1 MLSTKLKNN
10 PFDLCNRTEV
20 FNQKKKFKKVVKR
33 KKYEFKSRTLSKMT
47 ELKNELNQKE
57 FWKMLNKLASNKTK
71 TDVGTSGD
79 FLTHFK
85 SMLTTDADQTNVPVD
100 NNIGPL
106 DDRISK
112 EELKQASVI
121 LKPGKATWKDN
132 ISNEMITCLITSH
145 PELVL
150 KLFNSVMQSN
160 EIVPDWT
167 LGIIVPIHK
176 KGSKNDPS
184 NYRGIT
190 LMSCLGK
197 LFLSILNNRLLQ
209 FTRENKILSDT
220 QLGFVAGNRTSDAH
234 IIINNLIR
242 KYCHEN
248 KSKLFSCFVDFS
260 KAFDTIPRDILL
272 RKIHNYGITGRVFNI
287 IRDIYIKDKS
297 CVNIGYKYTMDFNIN
312 LGVRQGCVL
321 SPLLFNMFMA
331 VYG

>member
-20 FNQKKKFKKVVKR
+20 FNQKKKIKKVVKR

-209 FTRENKILSDT
+209 FTRESKILSDH
-220 QLGFVAGNRTSDAH
+220 R
-234 IIINNLIR
+234 
-242 KYCHEN
+242 
-248 KSKLFSCFVDFS
+248 
-260 KAFDTIPRDILL
+260 
-272 RKIHNYGITGRVFNI
+272 IHN
-287 IRDIYIKDKS
+287 
-297 CVNIGYKYTMDFNIN
+297 
-312 LGVRQGCVL
+312 
-321 SPLLFNMFMA
+321 
-331 VYG
+331 